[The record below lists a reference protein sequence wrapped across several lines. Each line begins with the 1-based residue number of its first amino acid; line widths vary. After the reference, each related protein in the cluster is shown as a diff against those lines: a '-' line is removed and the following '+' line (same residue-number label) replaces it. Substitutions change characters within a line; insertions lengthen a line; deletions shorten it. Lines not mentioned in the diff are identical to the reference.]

1 MSDKEPPN
9 PEEPKTPDPQGSDND
24 PEPGERGERKP
35 HDLGRE
41 ISARAAT
48 PGVVQDR
55 LGTEADA
62 FSSFGGANVRA
73 GQAAGRDLYINYH
86 AVSAARDAPRVWQ
99 LGPADLEHADK
110 RFVTPAEFGDLV
122 EAAGARRV
130 LFIRA
135 DPGSGKCMAA
145 TRLLLGCATVY
156 RLHAGTRL
164 SALTSDVLAKGCGYI
179 LADLPG
185 AACRQLT
192 ADDLD
197 QLADVFERADARLIV
212 TMSAGG
218 RITGAGVGA
227 LVMELGQVTD
237 RVEVFFRH
245 LSRDL
250 DDEAVEQVFGD
261 RAMMDLLRSELAKNS
276 SPGHAALIATY
287 AAEAY
292 KAGEPLAE
300 TVGDRLAMLDAA
312 EFERW
317 AEALP
322 DLPTQ
327 SMAVAVAVL
336 GGEPYETVSAAAE
349 LMRESL
355 EPERPLQSAEP
366 ARDAPL
372 VARKRARLRALR
384 AHVVRA
390 TVETRHGGAPTEAVR
405 YRDPGFQQK
414 YLLYFWNEYDQ
425 ARPTLLAWLRVCA
438 RHELESVRVRAAV
451 ATGVLGA
458 RSFDH
463 VRALVIRPWAEGDDP
478 DLRDA
483 AARALR
489 HAAMADPDLGPPV
502 RNLVRAWSAD
512 ESPQLQATAARC
524 WRIEYDAAGPAA
536 AMKALEEL
544 TASADLG
551 VMTAI
556 CNSLTEMWEVDGERL
571 EAPALLLAWLGK
583 SSRKPIA
590 RLAFLLAAADLV
602 RQVSGVTWPALLY
615 IATRDPVRHREIASL
630 WRDAVTAPHLNPHAK
645 EILAEWAHSVDAHP
659 LARRSFARLMEAV
672 AETPRSATILA
683 HEAGKWAKGS
693 RPAPAAAA
701 EVLRLVRE
709 ER

>member
-9 PEEPKTPDPQGSDND
+9 QEEPKSPDPQSPEGE
-24 PEPGERGERKP
+24 PEPGERKP

-62 FSSFGGANVRA
+62 FSSFGGADVRA
-73 GQAAGRDLYINYH
+73 GQAAGRDLYITYH
-86 AVSAARDAPRVWQ
+86 AVSAATDAPRVWR

-110 RFVTPAEFGDLV
+110 RFVAPADFDALA
-122 EAAGARRV
+122 EAAGTRPV
-130 LFIRA
+130 LFLRA
-135 DPGSGKCMAA
+135 DPGSGRCMAA
-145 TRLLLGCATVY
+145 TRLLLGCAAVY
-156 RLHAGTRL
+156 RLHADTRL
-164 SALTSDVLAKGCGYI
+164 SALTPDVLAKGCGYI

-185 AACRQLT
+185 SACRELT
-192 ADDLD
+192 ADDLG
-197 QLADVFERADARLIV
+197 QLADVFERAHARLVV

-218 RITGAGVGA
+218 RITGSGAGA
-227 LVMELGQVTD
+227 LVVELGEVTD
-237 RVEVFFRH
+237 RVEVFYRH

-250 DDEAVEQVFGD
+250 DDEATERVFGD
-261 RAMMDLLRSELAKNS
+261 REMMALLRSELDKNS
-276 SPGHAALIATY
+276 SPAHAALVAAY

-317 AEALP
+317 AEGLP

-327 SMAVAVAVL
+327 SMAVAVSVL

-355 EPERPLQSAEP
+355 EPEHPLESAEP

-372 VARKRARLRALR
+372 VARKRARFRALR
-384 AHVVRA
+384 AHVVRS
-390 TVETRHGGAPTEAVR
+390 TVQTRHGGAPTEVVR
-405 YRDPGFQQK
+405 YRDPSFQQK

-489 HAAMADPDLGPPV
+489 HAAMADPDLAPPV
-502 RNLVRAWSAD
+502 RNLVHAWSAD
-512 ESPQLQATAARC
+512 ESPELRATAARC

-544 TASADLG
+544 ASSADLD

-571 EAPALLLAWLGK
+571 EAPALLLRWLGK

-602 RQVSGVTWPALLY
+602 RQVSGATWPALLY
-615 IATRDPVRHREIASL
+615 IATRDPVRHREIAAL

-645 EILAEWAHSVDAHP
+645 EILAEWAHTVDAHP
-659 LARRSFARLMEAV
+659 QARRSFARLMQAV

-709 ER
+709 ES